1 MKALLSTISA
11 LFGMLIGVGA
21 SHPEALYYWVHLKY
35 IQGPIIAIFAV
46 SLIILERL
54 FKNYASKI
62 IASTWAA
69 AFCSYLTVPATK
81 LLVKDPFSAEQI
93 KMYAV
98 VFSLGSCV
106 SWYLFYRSHKFVKKN
121 L

>member
-11 LFGMLIGVGA
+11 LFGMIVGVMA

-35 IQGPIIAIFAV
+35 IQGPIIAGFAV
-46 SLIILERL
+46 ILIVLERT

-69 AFCSYLTVPATK
+69 AYCSYLTVPATK
-81 LLVKDPFSAEQI
+81 LLVKDPFSEEQT
-93 KMYAV
+93 KMYSI
-98 VFSLGSCV
+98 VFLVGFVV
-106 SWYLFYRSHKFVKKN
+106 SWYLFYRSHKFVRKN
-121 L
+121 